1 MVQLFAANP
10 TFIVQQVKR
19 VSLKVQVIKVF
30 PPTPFD
36 VSLSDHTQEAGMC
49 REVFFYSL
57 FADPESSVI
66 VTLCFTLH

>member
-1 MVQLFAANP
+1 MWSLVQLFAANP
-10 TFIVQQVKR
+10 TFIVQQIKR

-49 REVFFYSL
+49 REFFL
-57 FADPESSVI
+57 FFI
-66 VTLCFTLH
+66 R